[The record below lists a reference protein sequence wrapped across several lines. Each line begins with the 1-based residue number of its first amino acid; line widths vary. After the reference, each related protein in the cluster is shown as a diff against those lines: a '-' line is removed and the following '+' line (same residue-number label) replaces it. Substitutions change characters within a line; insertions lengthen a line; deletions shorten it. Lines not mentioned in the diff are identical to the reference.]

1 MRVWSGI
8 ARIRD
13 RCRHEKP
20 QRRPYTWWMSRKTPA
35 EQAAR
40 HTAQPAAEAPTDSP
54 VADFERSLDAL
65 EQLVEKMEQG
75 QMSLE
80 DSLAAY
86 ERSVGL
92 YRRCQ
97 QALEQAELRVRLL
110 TDPEQPDTAEPF
122 GDD

>member
-1 MRVWSGI
+1 
-8 ARIRD
+8 
-13 RCRHEKP
+13 
-20 QRRPYTWWMSRKTPA
+20 MSRKTPA
-35 EQAAR
+35 EPSI
-40 HTAQPAAEAPTDSP
+40 QPAAEAPTDSP

-110 TDPEQPDTAEPF
+110 SDPEQPDAAEPF